1 MMDVQTLKTLVTNE
15 QPTETRP
22 ATVDK
27 NGYVLSFTDPSI
39 ARILTESCALETAVR
54 VAKKKLDENLK
65 LVRDYGVSRR
75 DACARLLGGAHL
87 TVKIPYADENG
98 SPRLASVTCSRRY
111 TVKPDVLKARGDM
124 GDAFDQLFEVAE
136 RHVLT
141 PKGLDVVRGLLA
153 RSGLTGKQIEAA
165 IEQMCEVETTVSAVE
180 DFDERAAAMASMEAA
195 LARSFVTRAAAS
207 VKL

>member
-1 MMDVQTLKTLVTNE
+1 MDIETIKVMATATSKPTATIHKDSYVLASEAVDPVIAAELSNAQALDHQIKTCKATLDETLKRIRKFGE
-15 QPTETRP
+15 QT
-22 ATVDK
+22 
-27 NGYVLSFTDPSI
+27 I
-39 ARILTESCALETAVR
+39 
-54 VAKKKLDENLK
+54 
-65 LVRDYGVSRR
+65 RDCRR
-75 DACARLLGGAHL
+75 ALGGDLL
-87 TVKIPYADENG
+87 TVKIPYADEHG
-98 SPRLASVTCSRRY
+98 SERVAAVTASRRY
-111 TVKPDVLKARGDM
+111 TVKKGVVEAREDL
-124 GDAFDQLFEVAE
+124 GDAYSLFEVVE

-207 VKL
+207 VKP